1 MSRRTAIQPYV
12 NSISMNGATS
22 FMQKANP
29 TGINTGTGSR
39 WGMCRLFLTS
49 DALQGVFT
57 YKDNSAVSPGILIGQ
72 LAGTYYF
79 FNDSIN
85 AGNNL
90 TLTSAEFK
98 RYFPVGQ
105 WIELAWLITST
116 TVSLWSN
123 HVLVKN
129 AAALGTSLN
138 TGALD
143 YIFWGKSQTAANAD
157 LYPFG
162 GFFKDGLLGNGSLS
176 QAEVDNFFY
185 DGTIPTTTTDR
196 WAMSEGSGTNVA
208 DSITSGNNL
217 TTTNITW
224 STFVPMQA
232 RTALPQ
238 PRRSI
243 LYTPFSMVG
252 AASTTSG
259 ITIPNSASLN
269 PTAAVTVRIRL
280 MKLGPN
286 TYHSLFDNSQGGM
299 TNSYFFDYYEGAGF
313 RWYSTIGGISRN
325 IVGTTYRLP
334 DGVWVDAIATYT
346 GSAVYIY
353 VNGVKLAEEITG
365 ISGALGTNSNQL
377 CIGRTWNALAAGA
390 FRGYLNRPMIFNVGC
405 TLQEA
410 KDMYF
415 ANKFSAALTAGK
427 VLDFQMLEGSGT
439 SLADASATGA
449 VGTMGAAM
457 SWSAQYTPFKIPFA
471 IRPYSYSLL
480 FNGSSQYVTL
490 GTSGSIAEASS
501 AFTVIAWFK
510 QTAPAAGSILTIVGD
525 TDVANKRF
533 QFQLLD
539 GKIRSFVSTNG
550 TSGNFTGNLSFLPGV
565 WNQVAMTYDGSN
577 ARSYINGVLDQTVT
591 CTGVCSA
598 STAGMAIGRGLATA
612 RYWPGNIARLQYGN
626 VRALSQEEIM
636 KIYRAGIDSSDAT
649 VRSAFTGEWNMNEG
663 SGSTAIDSIGGNNG
677 TITGATYST
686 DVPFLTRTA
695 I

>member
-1 MSRRTAIQPYV
+1 MSRRTKIQPYV

-49 DALQGVFT
+49 DTLQGVFT

-85 AGNNL
+85 GTNNL
-90 TLTSAEFK
+90 TLTAAEFK

-116 TVSLWSN
+116 TVSIWSN

-129 AAALGTSLN
+129 AVALGVSLN

-143 YIFWGKSQTAANAD
+143 YIFWGKSQTAADAD

-196 WAMSEGSGTNVA
+196 WAMGEGSGTNVA
-208 DSITSGNNL
+208 NSITPGNNL

-224 STFVPMQA
+224 STATPMRA
-232 RTALPQ
+232 RAVLSQ
-238 PRRSI
+238 PRQAI
-243 LYTPFSMVG
+243 LYTPFSMIG
-252 AASTTSG
+252 AASNTSG
-259 ITIPNSASLN
+259 LTIPNSAALN
-269 PTAAVTVRIRL
+269 PTAAVTVRIRF

-286 TYHSLFDNSQGGM
+286 TYHSLFDNSQAGT
-299 TNSYFFDYYEGAGF
+299 TNSYFFDYYETVGF
-313 RWYSTIGGISRN
+313 RWYSVIGGVFRS

-334 DGVWVDAIATYT
+334 EGVWVDAVATYT

-353 VNGVKLAEEITG
+353 VNGVKLPEEITG
-365 ISGALGTNSNQL
+365 ISGTLGTNSDQL
-377 CIGRTWNALAAGA
+377 CIGRTHNASASGA
-390 FRGYLNRPMIFNVGC
+390 LRGAIHRPMIFNVGC

-415 ANKFSAALTAGK
+415 ENKFSSALQAGK
-427 VLDFQMLEGSGT
+427 VLDITTNDGSGVNPV
-439 SLADASATGA
+439 DASSFAH
-449 VGTMGAAM
+449 VPTMGAAM
-457 SWSAQYTPFKIPFA
+457 SWSAQHTPFKIPFA

-510 QTAPAAGSILTIVGD
+510 QTAPAAGSIVTIVGD

-550 TSGNFTGNLSFLPGV
+550 TSANFAGNLSFLPGV

-591 CTGVCSA
+591 CTGVCYA
-598 STAGMAIGRGLATA
+598 STAGMAIGRGFAAA
-612 RYWPGNIARLQYGN
+612 RYMPGNIARLQYGN

-636 KIYRAGIDSSDAT
+636 KTYRAGIDSSDAAI
-649 VRSAFTGEWNMNEG
+649 RAALTGEWKLDENT
-663 SGSTAIDSIGGNNG
+663 GSTAIDSIGSNNG

-686 DVPFLTRTA
+686 DVPFLAKTA

>member
-1 MSRRTAIQPYV
+1 MPRLSLRPYTKSV
-12 NSISMNGATS
+12 AFDGSVSSLEKTS
-22 FMQKANP
+22 P
-29 TGINTGTGSR
+29 TGINNGTNGSVTVSG
-39 WGMCRLFLTS
+39 WIYLTS
-49 DALQGVFT
+49 ESLGTFAELYVSGGTSPAFGVGIAGSYYLFSDRVNVANNKTITQATFQQYIGLNRWVYLT
-57 YKDNSAVSPGILIGQ
+57 YVLTSTQITVYAGATAILDSVLGTAINCGTLSSIMVGMGRAV
-72 LAGTYYF
+72 AGTLIQPVRGYMKDILF
-79 FNDSIN
+79 FN
-85 AGNNL
+85 
-90 TLTSAEFK
+90 
-98 RYFPVGQ
+98 
-105 WIELAWLITST
+105 
-116 TVSLWSN
+116 
-123 HVLVKN
+123 
-129 AAALGTSLN
+129 
-138 TGALD
+138 GALTGQEVSNL
-143 YIFWGKSQTAANAD
+143 YYSNIRPSSLAASF
-157 LYPFG
+157 LM
-162 GFFKDGLLGNGSLS
+162 
-176 QAEVDNFFY
+176 E
-185 DGTIPTTTTDR
+185 
-196 WAMSEGSGTNVA
+196 EGSGSTVA
-208 DSITSGNNL
+208 DGTGTNSLTGTSITWTSAYL
-217 TTTNITW
+217 PT
-224 STFVPMQA
+224 QA

-269 PTAAVTVRIRL
+269 PTAAVTVRIRF
-280 MKLGPN
+280 MKSGPN
-286 TYHSLFDNSQGGM
+286 TYHSLFDNSQTGV
-299 TNSYFFDYYEGAGF
+299 TNSYFFDYYEGVGF
-313 RWYSTIGGISRN
+313 RWYSVIGGISQT
-325 IVGTTYRLP
+325 IVGTTYRVP

-346 GSAVYIY
+346 GSAIYIY

-390 FRGYLNRPMIFNVGC
+390 ARGAIHRPMIFNVGC

-415 ANKFSAALTAGK
+415 ENKFSSALQAGK
-427 VLDFQMLEGSGT
+427 VLDITTNDGSGVNPV
-439 SLADASATGA
+439 DASSFAH
-449 VGTMGAAM
+449 VPTMGAAM
-457 SWSAQYTPFKIPFA
+457 SWSAQHTPFKIPFA

-510 QTAPAAGSILTIVGD
+510 QTAPAAGSIVTIVGD
-525 TDVANKRF
+525 TDIANKRF

-550 TSGNFTGNLSFLPGV
+550 TSANFAGNLSFLPGV

-598 STAGMAIGRGLATA
+598 STAGMAIGRGFAAA
-612 RYWPGNIARLQYGN
+612 RYMPGNIARLQYGN

-636 KIYRAGIDSSDAT
+636 KTYRAGIDSSDAAI
-649 VRSAFTGEWNMNEG
+649 RAALTGEWKLDENT
-663 SGSTAIDSIGGNNG
+663 GSTAIDSIGSNNG

-686 DVPFLTRTA
+686 DVPFLAKTA